1 MTQIVQVRRALFP
14 RLFGMATVC
23 TAAAGFGADYR
34 EMRDQVDSLAQLS
47 EVPAV
52 FPVEG
57 RQKDAVLR
65 PLFFESVPWHGRPTR
80 VFAWLGVPAADEP
93 VPGVVLVHGGGGT
106 AFTEWVRRWNDR
118 GFAAIAIAVEGQTD
132 EPAGDGGE
140 SRWRR
145 HAFGGPSRQ
154 GIYGDTGEPLE
165 DQWMFHAVS
174 ATILANSLLRS
185 LPGVASENVGIA
197 GISWGGVIATTV
209 IGLDDRLAF
218 AIPVYA
224 CGDLASIENQ
234 YGRSLQ
240 RNEIFRQVL
249 DPMLRIHRA
258 RTPVLWLSWPG
269 DLHFPLD
276 CLSDTYRKYPG
287 PKSMALVPGLGHG
300 HQPAWTTPESYA
312 FAESIVSTGR
322 PWLEQIEVL
331 AGEGLVAAEFE
342 STRRIEKASLIWTS
356 GHGLTGQRIWNEA
369 RAQVE
374 TSGTTA
380 TVSADLPEGVT
391 AWFINVTSDG
401 LTGSSTVIFQDP
413 PDAP

>member
-1 MTQIVQVRRALFP
+1 MEVRRLLFQGP
-14 RLFGMATVC
+14 FGTAAVC
-23 TAAAGFGADYR
+23 TVAAGFGADYSQ
-34 EMRDQVDSLAQLS
+34 MRDQVESLARLS
-47 EVPAV
+47 EVPMV

-57 RQKDAVLR
+57 REPGAGLR
-65 PLFFESVPWHGRPTR
+65 PLFFESVAWRGQPTR
-80 VFAWLGVPAADEP
+80 VFAWMGIPAADKP

-106 AFTEWVRRWNDR
+106 AFPEWVRRWNER
-118 GFAAIAIAVEGQTD
+118 GFAAISIAVEGQTD
-132 EPAGDGGE
+132 ELTGNGGE
-140 SRWRR
+140 NRWRR

-154 GIYGDTGEPLE
+154 GIYGDTAEPLG

-185 LPGVASENVGIA
+185 LPGVAPEKVGIA
-197 GISWGGVIATTV
+197 GISWGGVIASTV

-240 RNEIFRQVL
+240 GNEVFRQVL

-258 RTPVLWLSWPG
+258 RMPVLWLSWPG

-276 CLSDTYRKYPG
+276 CLSDTYRRYSG

-300 HQPAWTTPESYA
+300 HQPAWNTPESYA

-322 PWLEQIEVL
+322 PWLKEIEVL
-331 AGEGLVAAEFE
+331 AKEGLVSAEFE

-356 GHGLTGQRIWNEA
+356 GHGLTGQRMWNEA
-369 RAQVE
+369 RAQLE

-380 TVSADLPEGVT
+380 TVRAELPEGVT

-413 PDAP
+413 PDER